1 MKKSTTVIAIA
12 TFALSTS
19 AHAALIDRGNGM
31 IYDSDQNITWLQDAN
46 YAMTSG
52 YDADGLLTWAAAN
65 TWANNLVYGGYGDWR
80 LTSITDTGNDGCNL
94 GYNGTD
100 CGYNVNTSG
109 SELAYMW
116 YNILGNTPFS
126 DTSGNSPQI
135 GWGLTSTS
143 ADGVNFLNLQSDP
156 YWSGTEY
163 APNTDLAWYLHTS
176 SGEQSA
182 LPNDQLLYAWAVRDG
197 DVALNR
203 DAVPVPAP
211 APVLLFGAGI
221 LGMMAAKR
229 RRS

>member
-12 TFALSTS
+12 TIALSTS

-52 YDADGLLTWAAAN
+52 YDADGLMTWAAAN

-80 LTSITDTGNDGCNL
+80 LTNVDQNCIGK
-94 GYNGTD
+94 D
-100 CGYNVNTSG
+100 CTG
-109 SELAYMW
+109 SELGHLY
-116 YNILGNTPFS
+116 YVDF
-126 DTSGNSPQI
+126 
-135 GWGLTSTS
+135 GLTWGQSVLSGTD
-143 ADGVNFLNLQSDP
+143 ADLDLFNISQAFG
-156 YWSGTEY
+156 YWSPSEY
-163 APNTDLAWYLHTS
+163 ESNTDNAWLFSTASGQQGS
-176 SGEQSA
+176 SNKQNEF
-182 LPNDQLLYAWAVRDG
+182 YAWAVRDG

-203 DAVPVPAP
+203 DAVPVPVPAP